1 MCIPEKRKK
10 HPQVQNWKK
19 MINVLIGNRANGI
32 HHSDNIDCAL
42 QKKKDNKNRETNR
55 SSMLLS

>member
-42 QKKKDNKNRETNR
+42 QKKDNKNRETNR

>member
-42 QKKKDNKNRETNR
+42 QKKKIIKTVKPTEVQCF
-55 SSMLLS
+55 

>member
-42 QKKKDNKNRETNR
+42 QKKR
-55 SSMLLS
+55 